1 MSIDP
6 LNILFEYFESI
17 QNLPL
22 FELHPQFLPPFLKK
36 SLISCL
42 GAKIEN
48 NSWKNYSTDDQNSG
62 NIFTHN
68 KYIIQYFPSEN
79 FKKSIIFYSCTWEI
93 YRMFIGFINFV
104 YTFLIYVHFPSYLRD
119 YGVGYYLLPVIFL
132 SKITYKTS
140 INNPNIYLIKSIKSL
155 PPLLIKKIPNTSLII
170 PKISYILYPI
180 SSI

>member
-48 NSWKNYSTDDQNSG
+48 NSWNNYSTDDQNSG

-68 KYIIQYFPSEN
+68 KYIIQIF
-79 FKKSIIFYSCTWEI
+79 SIRKISK
-93 YRMFIGFINFV
+93 NQS
-104 YTFLIYVHFPSYLRD
+104 FLIMYL
-119 YGVGYYLLPVIFL
+119 GNL
-132 SKITYKTS
+132 
-140 INNPNIYLIKSIKSL
+140 
-155 PPLLIKKIPNTSLII
+155 
-170 PKISYILYPI
+170 
-180 SSI
+180 